1 MKQMNKEELIE
12 YFISLLGDNH
22 ILEKHISI
30 DEIRKRL
37 DSNIKDVSYGENTNY
52 DAGTK
57 TIRLNNNIDDINV
70 MNTTIIHEL
79 LHVITTSY
87 QIVNGIETSK
97 VGLELDQHILE
108 GKNWS
113 QTKNW
118 FYVGEKYRLFGKSQN
133 EGITELLTNEILRR
147 E

>member
-1 MKQMNKEELIE
+1 
-12 YFISLLGDNH
+12 
-22 ILEKHISI
+22 
-30 DEIRKRL
+30 
-37 DSNIKDVSYGENTNY
+37 
-52 DAGTK
+52 
-57 TIRLNNNIDDINV
+57 